1 MTDAL
6 SKEERSRVM
15 AKVKS
20 RDTKPE
26 KKVRSLLF
34 SLGFRFRLCQKNL
47 PGKPDIVLKKY
58 KTVIFVH
65 GCFWHGHENCK
76 NARVPKSNVE
86 FWKNKIERNKQRFNE
101 VAGQLRAQGWKV
113 VVIWECETKDTKKL
127 LSLLKNKIKTFS
139 LINS

>member
-1 MTDAL
+1 MTDTL

-58 KTVIFVH
+58 RTVIFVH
-65 GCFWHGHENCK
+65 GCFWHGHQNCK
-76 NARVPKSNVE
+76 NARIPKSNVE
-86 FWKNKIERNKQRFNE
+86 FWKNKIERNKQRFDE

-113 VVIWECETKDTKKL
+113 VVIWECETKDMKKL
-127 LSLLKNKIKTFS
+127 KMILVKELNTF
-139 LINS
+139 

>member
-1 MTDAL
+1 MTDTL

-15 AKVKS
+15 AKIKS

-58 KTVIFVH
+58 RTVIFVH

-76 NARVPKSNVE
+76 NARIPKSNVE
-86 FWKNKIERNKQRFNE
+86 FWKNKIERNKQRFAE
-101 VAGQLRAQGWKV
+101 VSRQLQEQGWKV
-113 VVIWECETKDTKKL
+113 VVIWECETKDIEAL
-127 LSLLKNKIKTFS
+127 RIRLFFR
-139 LINS
+139 

>member
-1 MTDAL
+1 MTDTL

-58 KTVIFVH
+58 RTVIFVH
-65 GCFWHGHENCK
+65 GCFWHGHKNCK
-76 NARVPKSNVE
+76 NARIPKSNVE
-86 FWKNKIERNKQRFNE
+86 FWKNKIERNKQRFAE
-101 VAGQLRAQGWKV
+101 VSRQLQEQGWKV
-113 VVIWECETKDTKKL
+113 VVIWECETKDIKKL
-127 LSLLKNKIKTFS
+127 KKLMFTPKS
-139 LINS
+139 

>member
-1 MTDAL
+1 MTDTL

-15 AKVKS
+15 AKIKS

-58 KTVIFVH
+58 RTVIFVH
-65 GCFWHGHENCK
+65 GCFWHGHKNCK
-76 NARVPKSNVE
+76 NARIPKSNVE
-86 FWKNKIERNKQRFNE
+86 FWKNKIERNKQRFAE
-101 VAGQLRAQGWKV
+101 VSRQLQEQGWKV
-113 VVIWECETKDTKKL
+113 VVIWECETKDMKKL
-127 LSLLKNKIKTFS
+127 KMILVKELNTF
-139 LINS
+139 